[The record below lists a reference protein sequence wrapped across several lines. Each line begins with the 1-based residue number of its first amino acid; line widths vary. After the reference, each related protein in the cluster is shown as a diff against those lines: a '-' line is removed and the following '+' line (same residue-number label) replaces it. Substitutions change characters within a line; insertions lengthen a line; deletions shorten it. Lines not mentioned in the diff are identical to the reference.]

1 MENTNNNCFSKI
13 NYLLNE
19 NGARII
25 FKWEISNIYT

>member
-25 FKWEISNIYT
+25 FK